1 MFKKLSCL
9 LLVLCV
15 SQSSMAR
22 PLSEQV
28 GWSSELSINA
38 LYISGKSQLS
48 TSSDNKMTESLNSSG
63 KSATTKL
70 IIPLNK
76 VFYTLEGLKT
86 QLYFDSN
93 NADQITTNGFQYEF
107 GVKHQFVDESKL
119 TFAAFPK
126 LSVYT

>member
-48 TSSDNKMTESLNSSG
+48 TSSDNKMTESLNNLNSG
-63 KSATTKL
+63 
-70 IIPLNK
+70 
-76 VFYTLEGLKT
+76 
-86 QLYFDSN
+86 
-93 NADQITTNGFQYEF
+93 
-107 GVKHQFVDESKL
+107 
-119 TFAAFPK
+119 
-126 LSVYT
+126 